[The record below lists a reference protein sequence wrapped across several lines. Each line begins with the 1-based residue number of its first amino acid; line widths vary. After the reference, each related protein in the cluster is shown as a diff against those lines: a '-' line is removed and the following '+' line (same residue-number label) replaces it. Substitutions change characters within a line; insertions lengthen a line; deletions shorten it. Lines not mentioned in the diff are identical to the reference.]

1 MVKNIMV
8 GLVCIF
14 GVNMLFNMAKVN
26 KLEQRIEKEEIIM
39 IRLQEQVLYE
49 EYYIDSLERVLIDL
63 ILEHGRK

>member
-1 MVKNIMV
+1 MV

-14 GVNMLFNMAKVN
+14 GMNMLFNMAKVN

-63 ILEHGRK
+63 KLEHGRK

>member
-14 GVNMLFNMAKVN
+14 GMNMLFNMAKVN

-63 ILEHGRK
+63 KLEHGRK